1 MPGGTDSEAS
11 LGQQGADLPDR
22 SRDGGALHAVQLG
35 EGGVR
40 KLKPQI
46 DQRDH
51 DLVGEE
57 QFMLRPGSGLSLSL
71 SAAPVV
77 QRGLAACGPRTGQLL
92 DQIGEMGAKDPG
104 EGRMGQGRTGPLQ
117 GHAQR
122 TRAAVPTSW
131 LGP

>member
-1 MPGGTDSEAS
+1 M
-11 LGQQGADLPDR
+11 
-22 SRDGGALHAVQLG
+22 
-35 EGGVR
+35 R

-92 DQIGEMGAKDPG
+92 DQIGEMARRIPVKAGWDKAARAHFKVTLKELVRPS
-104 EGRMGQGRTGPLQ
+104 
-117 GHAQR
+117 
-122 TRAAVPTSW
+122 TRHG
-131 LGP
+131 LGPEVS